1 MRRNNQSNRLIKYIV
16 VLGDFVLLNIVML
29 FMVLWNED
37 CGIGRS
43 EEFALAN
50 NFALAVAMTQF
61 STIIHLRLVNASDML
76 RRAIALVLMQTLV
89 FYILLKLMG
98 FSMPVGLTITKV
110 NGVFAFFLIIKRV
123 AERSL
128 IKLYRRFGGNTRAV
142 TLVGSDVELLTIY
155 GKLLD
160 DATLGYN
167 VLGYYGDPELA
178 KKSKERQPDGTYFRK
193 PLRWLGYMDFFMT
206 QMDNPKLLTLGDDLY
221 LCISRLEAD
230 TIKRVSY
237 FCDKQVM
244 RFYYVQI
251 SMETIGLNLKRE
263 MLDDVEVFVTLDIPI
278 RNSVNRVLKRVL
290 DIVVSLAALVLI
302 GMLLPLIWY
311 KVRKESPGPLFFRQ
325 RRTGMDGKDFYCYKF
340 RSMHV
345 NNDADRLQA
354 TENDPRKFKFGDTM
368 RRLNI
373 DELPQFLNVLMG
385 DMSVVGPRPHMLA
398 HTNQYSAIISKYMVR
413 HFVKPGVT
421 GWAQISGFRGETK
434 ELWQMEERVKHDI
447 WYIENWSLML
457 DIQIISISAA
467 ASAKVSP
474 NTFVK
479 NKGKAMDNNETACS
493 QI

>member
-37 CGIGRS
+37 WGIGRS

-76 RRAIALVLMQTLV
+76 RRAIALVVMQTLV
-89 FYILLKLMG
+89 LYILLKLMA
-98 FSMPVGLTITKV
+98 FSMPIGLTITKV
-110 NGVFAFFLIIKRV
+110 NGVFAFFLIIKQV
-123 AERSL
+123 AERSF
-128 IKLYRRFGGNTRAV
+128 IKLFRKHGRNTRAV

-160 DATLGYN
+160 DASLGYN

-178 KKSKERQPDGTYFRK
+178 EKSKEKQKDGTYFRE
-193 PLRWLGYMDFFMT
+193 PLRWLGYMDFFMS

-221 LCISRLEAD
+221 LCISRQETD

-244 RFYYVQI
+244 RFYYVEI
-251 SMETIGLNLKRE
+251 SMETIGLNLKRA
-263 MLDDVEVFVTLDIPI
+263 MLDDVEVFVTLEIPI
-278 RNSVNRVLKRVL
+278 RNSVNRLMKRTL
-290 DIVVSLAALVLI
+290 DIVVSLAALLLI
-302 GMLLPLIWY
+302 GLLLPWIWY
-311 KVRKESPGPLFFRQ
+311 KIKTQSPGPLFFRQ
-325 RRTGMDGKDFYCYKF
+325 RRTGMDGRDFYCYKF

-354 TENDPRKFKFGDTM
+354 TENDPRKFAFGDTM

-373 DELPQFLNVLMG
+373 DELPQFLNVLKG

-421 GWAQISGFRGETK
+421 GWAQVSGFRGETK
-434 ELWQMEERVKHDI
+434 EVWQMEERVKHDI

-457 DIQIISISAA
+457 DIQIIWLTIKS
-467 ASAKVSP
+467 
-474 NTFVK
+474 TF
-479 NKGKAMDNNETACS
+479 GKDENAY
-493 QI
+493 